1 MNEVTRQEYENFIL
15 QNRTRVNRYLNIA
28 LLCFTITG
36 PAIAL
41 GVKAGFFPDV
51 TYTACLVISLYVLGM
66 SLIHYILMKKMPK
79 SLFTALFALTALDIL
94 LVYMT
99 YSHVNIFLTW
109 FLVPILSLLFCD
121 KIIFC
126 YSVCLNYVLMFTTT
140 WLTASYQVALR
151 DDYVDAAA
159 YFRDVMGGYTI
170 ETVILSISAYMIGK
184 LTEDHYR
191 ELFRQY
197 GRIKSHEKEM
207 GEKMKLLESMVEIY
221 DNVNYINFID
231 STEMSLRDN
240 LHTKHDIDMST
251 QTHTIMSQ
259 GIKANVMPDQTE
271 AYLNFTNIKTVRA
284 RLSQKKIISADFI
297 DVVKG
302 WFRAQYIT
310 VDSTIDGIPN
320 SIIFTTRNV
329 DDEKRREEHL
339 IRISM
344 TDEMTRLYNR
354 RCYDEDL
361 DEYRKLE
368 SLEEDFVLFS
378 VDVNGLKSV
387 NDTKGHAAGDELIKG
402 AANCLALIIGHKGK
416 VYRTGGDEFMAIVHT
431 DNPEELRE
439 EIQKKASEWH
449 GVYIDKVTLSV
460 GYATTKEHIEAKVD
474 ELERLADADM
484 YMEKEKYYKSM
495 GIERRR

>member
-1 MNEVTRQEYENFIL
+1 
-15 QNRTRVNRYLNIA
+15 
-28 LLCFTITG
+28 
-36 PAIAL
+36 
-41 GVKAGFFPDV
+41 
-51 TYTACLVISLYVLGM
+51 
-66 SLIHYILMKKMPK
+66 
-79 SLFTALFALTALDIL
+79 
-94 LVYMT
+94 
-99 YSHVNIFLTW
+99 
-109 FLVPILSLLFCD
+109 
-121 KIIFC
+121 
-126 YSVCLNYVLMFTTT
+126 
-140 WLTASYQVALR
+140 
-151 DDYVDAAA
+151 VDAIA

-231 STEMSLRDN
+231 STEMSLRDDMN
-240 LHTKHDIDMST
+240 TKHGIDMST
-251 QTHTIMSQ
+251 QTHTIVSQ
-259 GIKANVMPDQTE
+259 GIKANVMPDQME

-378 VDVNGLKSV
+378 VDVNGLKNV

-416 VYRTGGDEFMAIVHT
+416 AYRTGGDEFMAIVHT

-484 YMEKEKYYKSM
+484 YLEKEKYYKSL
-495 GIERRR
+495 GIDRRR